1 MLTDQPIFKFASV
14 ICQGNTKEA
23 RQCGSGGQRRR
34 HCCCTVGLQYHYTER
49 RQEQSSHYAPPR
61 PSSQSGQRW
70 TPKDLMMVTVEPD
83 FHRFSVLT
91 ALYLLGWIIS
101 CWAEVDTAWWNR
113 GTDGES
119 SSQPRAWRWVVTC
132 TYMKQEFWVVLTLL
146 DFFCCRTVKA
156 TIDLKQQFPNRITL
170 NMTPKYRLG
179 FLFCSCNTK
188 ESEQW

>member
-1 MLTDQPIFKFASV
+1 MAQGASAV
-14 ICQGNTKEA
+14 ATAAALLVYSTITLRDGRNRA
-23 RQCGSGGQRRR
+23 AIM
-34 HCCCTVGLQYHYTER
+34 H
-49 RQEQSSHYAPPR
+49 PPR

-179 FLFCSCNTK
+179 FLFLLL
-188 ESEQW
+188 